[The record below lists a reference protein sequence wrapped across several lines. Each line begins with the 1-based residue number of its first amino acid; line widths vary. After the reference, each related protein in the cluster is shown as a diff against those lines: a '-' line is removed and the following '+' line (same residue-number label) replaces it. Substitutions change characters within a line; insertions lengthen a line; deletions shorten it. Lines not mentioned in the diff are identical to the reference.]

1 MIDNERKRRILEHLQ
16 QTSNVKIK
24 LPSTSLKSSEPKPA
38 PAATP
43 TPTPPPPPPPAPTPT
58 ITFQT
63 PESRKKLVMQ
73 HLARSGVDFDLSSAS
88 LEKRKQKIKEHI
100 NKSTNKT

>member
-1 MIDNERKRRILEHLQ
+1 MMENERQRRILEHLEK
-16 QTSNVKIK
+16 TSNIKIK
-24 LPSTSLKSSEPKPA
+24 LPSASLKSSQPKPA
-38 PAATP
+38 PVETS

-73 HLARSGVDFDLSSAS
+73 HLTRSGVNFDLSSAS
-88 LEKRKQKIKEHI
+88 LEKRKQKIQEHI
-100 NKSTNKT
+100 SKSTN